1 MKKEPSFQSERVSEA
16 IYGERFQVEK
26 NLDDWLFG
34 RLLSDNYLGYLP
46 VTALQEEKIHPNS
59 TWSCVNSNCA
69 SIHSKPDP
77 KSPIINTL
85 FRNSRIQKD
94 QNKFN
99 GFFEI
104 NFGMGYIHEAHISF
118 SEKITIPDDF
128 VKIASSYIGTP
139 YKWGGRTILGLDCSG
154 LVQTSLHSLGIK
166 CPRDTKDQIEVIGT
180 KIDLVADHSNLKN
193 GDIIFWEGHVGIYIE
208 TNKILHSN
216 MTTMDTR
223 IENFDEV
230 KTNLNR
236 DKKEILSIKRIV

>member
-1 MKKEPSFQSERVSEA
+1 M
-16 IYGERFQVEK
+16 
-26 NLDDWLFG
+26 DDWLFG
-34 RLLSDNYLGYLP
+34 RLLSDNYFGYLP
-46 VTALQEEKIHPNS
+46 VTALQKEEINLDT
-59 TWSCVNSNCA
+59 TWSYVNSNCA
-69 SIHSKPDP
+69 SIYSKPDP

-85 FRNSRIQKD
+85 FRNSRILKD
-94 QNKFN
+94 QNQYN

-104 NFGMGYIHEAHISF
+104 NFGMGYINEAHISF

-154 LVQTSLHSLGIK
+154 LIQTSLHSLGIN
-166 CPRDTKDQIEVIGT
+166 CPRDTKDQIKVLGT
-180 KIDLVADHSNLKN
+180 KIDLVANHSNLKN

-223 IENFDEV
+223 IENFNEV
-230 KTNLNR
+230 KTNLQR
-236 DKKEILSIKRIV
+236 DKKEILSIKRID

>member
-1 MKKEPSFQSERVSEA
+1 MKKGPSFQSETVSEA
-16 IYGERFQVEK
+16 IYGERFQVKK
-26 NLDDWLFG
+26 NLDGWLFG

-46 VTALQEEKIHPNS
+46 VTALQDGEIHPES
-59 TWSCVNSNCA
+59 TWSCINSNCA
-69 SIHSKPDP
+69 SIYSKPDP
-77 KSPIINTL
+77 KSPIINIL
-85 FRNSRIQKD
+85 FRNSCIQKD

-104 NFGMGYIHEAHISF
+104 LADLKRLRSPFISF
-118 SEKITIPDDF
+118 SQKITIPDDF

-166 CPRDTKDQIEVIGT
+166 CPRDTRDQIEVLGT
-180 KIDLVADHSNLKN
+180 KIDHMADHSNLKN

-208 TNKILHSN
+208 SNKILHSN

-230 KTNLNR
+230 KTNLQR
-236 DKKEILSIKRIV
+236 DKIEILSIKRIV